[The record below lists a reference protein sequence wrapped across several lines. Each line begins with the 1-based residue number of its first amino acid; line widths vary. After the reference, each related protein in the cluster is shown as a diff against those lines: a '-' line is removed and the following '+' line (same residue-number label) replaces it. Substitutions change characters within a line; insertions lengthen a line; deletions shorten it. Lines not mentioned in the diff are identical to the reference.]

1 MKKILTFSLAL
12 TCLLPLFAQQKLSLF
27 GIADKWDENKVYSFN
42 NAEREHM
49 FDEMVMSFAREYDA
63 NPMMHALLAQFSGD
77 SENIDTPVAEFKL
90 DEKNN
95 YVKLRLK
102 TKELAETEARF
113 WPQPGEKGWFVIKM
127 INLDEDTLPRIYFL
141 SVDTA
146 KGEMKPA
153 REPDGMNYGFS
164 DNFII
169 PRTGGSIEVYNE
181 YLPLD
186 HIVLKDG
193 VFVYQDSA
201 PVSIYCYVN
210 DPDPSGITNVRD
222 KPSGKV
228 IVRLGGEPAPSAAAE
243 GEEYEDWPEFESYA
257 FTVYNP
263 KNGWWQIH
271 AKKINGVKI
280 ANEAWI
286 HYSVLEMRTR
296 NYGGQPLNLYQEPS
310 ANSSV
315 VAVIKTEEAAV
326 RPMDLSPDGEWTK
339 VKSPVGTGWIETSWL
354 CGNPYTTCP

>member
-1 MKKILTFSLAL
+1 MKKILTLSLTL
-12 TCLLPLFAQQKLSLF
+12 MCMLPLFAQQKLSVF
-27 GIADKWDENKVYSFN
+27 GIAEKWDDSKVYSFSS
-42 NAEREHM
+42 AEREHM
-49 FDEMVMSFAREYDA
+49 FDEMVISFAQEYEA
-63 NPMMHALLAQFSGD
+63 NPMIHALLAQFTGD
-77 SENIDTPVAEFKL
+77 SENIDIPVAEFKL

-95 YVKLRLK
+95 YVKIRLK
-102 TKELAETEARF
+102 AEELAETEARF
-113 WPQPGEKGWFVIKM
+113 WPLPGDKGWFVIKM

-146 KGEMKPA
+146 KGVMKPA
-153 REPDGMNYGFS
+153 QEPDGMNYGMS

-169 PRTGGSIEVYNE
+169 PRTGGSIEVFNE
-181 YLPLD
+181 YIPSD
-186 HIVLKDG
+186 HIVLRDG

-228 IVRLGGEPAPSAAAE
+228 IARLGGEEELSPE
-243 GEEYEDWPEFESYA
+243 EEEYEDWPEFESDA

-271 AKKINGVKI
+271 AKMVNGVKI
-280 ANEAWI
+280 AKEAWI

-296 NYGGQPLNLYQEPS
+296 NYGGQSLNLYQEPS
-310 ANSSV
+310 ASSSV

-339 VKSPVGTGWIETSWL
+339 VKAQAGTGWIETSWL